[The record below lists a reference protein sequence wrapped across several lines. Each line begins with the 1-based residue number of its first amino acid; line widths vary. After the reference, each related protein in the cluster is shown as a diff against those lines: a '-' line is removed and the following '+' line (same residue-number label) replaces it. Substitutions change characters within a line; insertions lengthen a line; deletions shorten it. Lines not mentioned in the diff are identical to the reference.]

1 MGSDRAP
8 KSNREEFDKIPDL
21 PAAGGMT
28 VFAKVFTSRE
38 SLTMGVWFIEATELK
53 VVVKLIK
60 SGKVHRLQI
69 ATLSNAD
76 VDYVA
81 IKRAAMNDSAKRKV
95 EEGARLTGM
104 ERGAR
109 RVVDFVMKNKGAEN
123 WRWRMLDFGR

>member
-1 MGSDRAP
+1 
-8 KSNREEFDKIPDL
+8 
-21 PAAGGMT
+21 MT

-69 ATLSNAD
+69 ATLSNAV